1 MKKLLLIFSLFCL
14 IQTQAYSQTSTK
26 NVKVTYAD
34 SVNTGLIKED
44 LKKGSVPRTTS
55 LKMGKTSL
63 TLSYYSPGVR
73 GRVIWGG
80 LVPFDQVWVTGAHS
94 ANKFEISS
102 DLKINGETIK
112 AGTYGLF
119 TIPGKDKWIFI
130 LNKNFEQHLS
140 DDYDQKDDV
149 FRLEIKPAQSEL
161 VQRLT
166 FELKET
172 SKKEGALHFK
182 WEKVTFSVPFST
194 L

>member
-1 MKKLLLIFSLFCL
+1 MKQLLLIFSLFCL
-14 IQTQAYSQTSTK
+14 TNINAYSQTSAK
-26 NVKVTYAD
+26 NLKVTYAD

-140 DDYDQKDDV
+140 DDYDAKDDV
-149 FRLEIKPAQSEL
+149 FRLDIKPIKTEMT
-161 VQRLT
+161 QRLT

-172 SKKEGALHFK
+172 SKKEGELIFK
-182 WEKVTFSVPFST
+182 WENLSFSVPFT
-194 L
+194 TI

>member
-34 SVNTGLIKED
+34 SINTGLIKED
-44 LKKGSVPRTTS
+44 IKKASVPRTTS

>member
-1 MKKLLLIFSLFCL
+1 MKKLLLIISMVCIIKSLG
-14 IQTQAYSQTSTK
+14 YSQTSAK
-26 NVKVTYAD
+26 NVNITYAD

-55 LKMGKTSL
+55 LKMGKTNL

-94 ANKFEISS
+94 ANKLEISS
-102 DLKINGETIK
+102 DFKINGETIK

-149 FRLEIKPAQSEL
+149 SRLEIKPAQSEL

-166 FELKET
+166 FEMKKT
-172 SKKEGALHFK
+172 SKKEGALLFK
-182 WEKVTFSVPFST
+182 WENLTFSVPFTT

>member
-1 MKKLLLIFSLFCL
+1 MKQLLLIFSLFCL

-34 SVNTGLIKED
+34 SINTGLIKED
-44 LKKGSVPRTTS
+44 IKKASVPRTTS

-102 DLKINGETIK
+102 DLKMNGETIK

-149 FRLEIKPAQSEL
+149 FRLEIKPAQSEPL
-161 VQRLT
+161 QRLT
-166 FELKET
+166 FELKKT